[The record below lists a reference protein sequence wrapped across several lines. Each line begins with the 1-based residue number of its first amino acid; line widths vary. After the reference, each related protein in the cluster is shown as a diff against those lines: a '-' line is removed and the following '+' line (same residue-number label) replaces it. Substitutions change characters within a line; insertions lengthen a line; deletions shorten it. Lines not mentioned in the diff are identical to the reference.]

1 MTVNLHPFSTRINI
15 RFVLTVSL
23 LAILLVMAVLAT
35 TARFGPVVGNV
46 RLVPAIGLD
55 QAQTQVSFAIP
66 QPKWLPEGLVRQ
78 GSHVSPP
85 DWAQTFYARAGGGEG
100 GLGIEVTQGAT
111 HSLYVFPAAAKQ
123 SVTVNGQA
131 AVCVQGSWNEKKQW
145 MATADAVDLEWS
157 ANGFLYTIGG
167 SGLGLNCNDLIKIGE
182 SLR

>member
-1 MTVNLHPFSTRINI
+1 MTVNLHPFSTRINF
-15 RFVLTVSL
+15 RFVLAVSL
-23 LAILLVMAVLAT
+23 SAILLFMAAVAT

-46 RLVPAIGLD
+46 KVVPAIDFD

-111 HSLYVFPAAAKQ
+111 HSQYVFPAAAKQ
-123 SVTVNGQA
+123 SVTVNSQP
-131 AVCVQGSWNEKKQW
+131 AVCVQGAWNEKQQL
-145 MATADAVDLEWS
+145 MARPTPSIWNGQPTACRTLSV
-157 ANGFLYTIGG
+157 
-167 SGLGLNCNDLIKIGE
+167 
-182 SLR
+182 LRASVSIATT